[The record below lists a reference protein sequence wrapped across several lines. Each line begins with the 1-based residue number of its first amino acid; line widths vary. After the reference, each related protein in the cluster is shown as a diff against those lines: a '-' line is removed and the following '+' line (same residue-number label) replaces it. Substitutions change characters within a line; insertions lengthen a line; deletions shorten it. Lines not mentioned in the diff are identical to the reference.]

1 MRPIKSKDLI
11 VSTALKNN
19 LPVEVVTEIIAV
31 YWKDVRTALST
42 LAFPKVHV
50 SNLGDFIVKHW
61 LIEKQKENIHRI
73 MNGLKP
79 GIRGDALRLSLESKL
94 ILIDEME
101 EKRLGEEQRK
111 DFIKSHKKLISNV
124 KSNIS
129 KQKTDFRRNKK

>member
-1 MRPIKSKDLI
+1 LRPIKAKNLI

-42 LAFPKVHV
+42 LVFPKVHV

-61 LIEKQKENIHRI
+61 LIEKEKEHIHRI

-79 GIRGDALRLSLESKL
+79 GIRGDALRLNLESKL

-111 DFIKSHKKLISNV
+111 DFIKSHKKSISNV

-129 KQKTDFRRNKK
+129 K